1 MMDSHRKL
9 ALLAGSAVLVLVLA
23 QFHNRRKRR
32 NAEGVEAYDVTVDVD
47 ERHGKATTTVQHI
60 RTKESYSFG
69 KGWAAGTPYPPFV
82 TPERLQ
88 WLQKTVALRR
98 GDVIVATFAKCGT
111 TWLEQILLL
120 LVARGDAGA
129 LDPVHKNAYSAAR
142 GRGKVWL
149 EAALSAD
156 GGFGAFGK
164 RGEGAPVS
172 LADFEDMPAPRIIKS
187 HARRR
192 LLLGRDDAGDLPEG
206 VRVVVVTRN
215 PKDACTSGY
224 YHAFNPHKRGWPF
237 AAWASAWAAG
247 AVPSGSWFEWTREWR
262 DGEDWDRADRL
273 WIHYEDM
280 LDDPVD
286 AVARVARLLWPDEA
300 LDQTL
305 IETVAEKAGFSA
317 MRAQIAAQDDDW
329 AAGRGHMRKGKV
341 GDWQTHF
348 SPRLA
353 DDFDLLYHRHFKK
366 TGLVYDQG
374 SAELLS
380 AY

>member
-1 MMDSHRKL
+1 MDSQRKL
-9 ALLAGSAVLVLVLA
+9 ALLAGSAAVVLLLA
-23 QFHNRRKRR
+23 QFYNRRKRD
-32 NAEGVEAYDVTVDVD
+32 AEGVEAYDVTVDVD
-47 ERHGKATTTVQHI
+47 EGKGKATTTVQHI

-88 WLQKTVALRR
+88 WLQKTVALRQ

-156 GGFGAFGK
+156 GGRAFEA
-164 RGEGAPVS
+164 GEAR
-172 LADFEDMPAPRIIKS
+172 PAC
-187 HARRR
+187 A
-192 LLLGRDDAGDLPEG
+192 
-206 VRVVVVTRN
+206 
-215 PKDACTSGY
+215 SGY
-224 YHAFNPHKRGWPF
+224 YHAFNPHERGWPF

-300 LDQTL
+300 LDRKL

-341 GDWQTHF
+341 GDWQNHF

-353 DDFDLLYHRHFKK
+353 DDFDLLYHRHFKR